1 MTAAEIILKK
11 ALVSAGLNSRDWN
24 GILAAFRNRA
34 FFSSEVVKT
43 NILAAFR
50 AQVADYAARGVDIA
64 EARKEMRKSLERL
77 GYAPKSGEEGTIKD
91 LYSKSRL
98 NAIIK
103 MNTAQARG
111 FIRRVKGMTPGAFA
125 AFPAQEFTRTHWR
138 KEMRKDWPQRWRKA
152 GGKLFG
158 GKMIA
163 LKTDPVWERLSVFGN
178 PYPPFDW
185 GSGMGVVDIGRDE
198 AIKLGLI
205 TREKLDETVST
216 MEQERDAPR
225 KTANTFNDGMQA
237 TINADEKTYHIIR
250 EKFGEDFGDLVR
262 FDNGVLKWRPEVLGE
277 TLLQKKDFSI
287 TLGKPQAGMLEKL
300 RSNPKMQEYA
310 KAIEGKQL
318 TVDQTWR
325 DIKRREGGTHLRH
338 FIPTEKQKRLHPEES
353 PLTPEEMEM
362 LPVLWRDPDRVI
374 KLGDD
379 KFLAELDAFDG
390 STYMMQIKLE
400 PAGPKL
406 WTFFKTTLPTSK
418 KIATASS
425 GRPSRVHPP
434 KRG

>member
-24 GILAAFRNRA
+24 GIQAAFRNRA

-158 GKMIA
+158 GRMIA

-178 PYPPFDW
+178 PYPPFD
-185 GSGMGVVDIGRDE
+185 
-198 AIKLGLI
+198 
-205 TREKLDETVST
+205 
-216 MEQERDAPR
+216 
-225 KTANTFNDGMQA
+225 
-237 TINADEKTYHIIR
+237 
-250 EKFGEDFGDLVR
+250 
-262 FDNGVLKWRPEVLGE
+262 
-277 TLLQKKDFSI
+277 
-287 TLGKPQAGMLEKL
+287 
-300 RSNPKMQEYA
+300 
-310 KAIEGKQL
+310 
-318 TVDQTWR
+318 
-325 DIKRREGGTHLRH
+325 
-338 FIPTEKQKRLHPEES
+338 
-353 PLTPEEMEM
+353 
-362 LPVLWRDPDRVI
+362 
-374 KLGDD
+374 
-379 KFLAELDAFDG
+379 
-390 STYMMQIKLE
+390 
-400 PAGPKL
+400 
-406 WTFFKTTLPTSK
+406 
-418 KIATASS
+418 
-425 GRPSRVHPP
+425 
-434 KRG
+434 